1 MLFNRDKFELFNLGK
16 SDRTFHYETPQG
28 KQIEAKKSVR
38 DLGISFEPNRKF
50 DRHITSVVAKGNYCM
65 VGRTLRT
72 FRTLT
77 REVMLT
83 LSKTLVVSQVEY
95 ACIIWMPTSQNSVT

>member
-1 MLFNRDKFELFNLGK
+1 MAKVNNMLFNRDKFELFNLGK

-50 DRHITSVVAKGNYCM
+50 DRHITSVKV
-65 VGRTLRT
+65 
-72 FRTLT
+72 
-77 REVMLT
+77 
-83 LSKTLVVSQVEY
+83 
-95 ACIIWMPTSQNSVT
+95 IIVW